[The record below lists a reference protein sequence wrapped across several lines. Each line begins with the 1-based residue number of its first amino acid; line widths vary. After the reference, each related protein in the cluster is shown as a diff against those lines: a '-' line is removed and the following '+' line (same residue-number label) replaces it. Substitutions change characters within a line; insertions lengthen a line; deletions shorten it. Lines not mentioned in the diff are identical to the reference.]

1 MAEIT
6 VEQIKQL
13 REKTGI
19 SMMNCKKALQESS
32 GDEQEA
38 IKLLRKK
45 GELRAQERSER
56 TAGEGTVESYIHSN
70 GKIGVL
76 IQLGCETDFV
86 AKNQDFVSLA
96 KDISMHIAA
105 MNPLYI
111 SPEDVPNELIEKEV
125 EIWKEQLIKEGK
137 PQNML
142 DKIIEG
148 KAKKFKEEISLT
160 GQNFVKQPDLTI
172 GKLITDHITKLG
184 ENIVIKRFSRF
195 SIN

>member
-19 SMMNCKKALQESS
+19 SMMNCKKALQETS
-32 GDEQEA
+32 GNEEEA

-45 GELRAQERSER
+45 GELKAQERSER

-76 IQLGCETDFV
+76 VQLGCETDFV

-96 KDISMHIAA
+96 RDISMHIAA

-111 SPEDVPNELIEKEV
+111 NPEDVPNELVEKEI
-125 EIWKEQLIKEGK
+125 EIWKEQLAKEGK

-148 KAKKFKEEISLT
+148 KSKKFKEEISLT
-160 GQNFVKQPDLTI
+160 TQNFVKQPDLTI

-184 ENIVIKRFSRF
+184 ENIVVKRFSRF